1 MFLIFGLYVFDFMR
15 RNGRNTGNRRSH
27 SNSLLQSIRHIN
39 KFKLLLIILIIF
51 LIFLISFICVRSHFK
66 SHSTDAFSAEL
77 AENSSDNAENTL
89 SNNGSENSEN
99 NSNVENN
106 QNTENDE
113 NQDSSDEEEVK
124 GPTTFTLAAL
134 GDVMCHNT
142 QYFDAYNSSTGE
154 YDFSYVFDD
163 IITETKIPNIT
174 VANLETTFAGEDV
187 GYSNYPTFNSPDSL
201 ATALRDIGVD
211 VVSTAG
217 NHSLDKGFSGLSR
230 TIDVLND
237 NLIYPYGTSQTAEAQ
252 NKILYQYVKG
262 VKIAFLS
269 YTYGT
274 NGIAIPSDKTYCVNL
289 IDKDFIKSQI
299 DIAKNQGADLIVTSM
314 HWGTEYSKTPSDE
327 QKNLADFLF
336 QNGVDIILGNHPHV
350 LQPMEKRTVTLEDGT
365 QKDGFVVYSLGNF
378 TADQTDVDTKT
389 SIVLNLTIT
398 KAEDGKISIDDV
410 SYTPIYMY
418 KNSNAS
424 THKFRLLN
432 IRSAIENYESG
443 IDTSIGK
450 STYNTLKTQ
459 LEKVNSMYQNVNY

>member
-1 MFLIFGLYVFDFMR
+1 MS
-15 RNGRNTGNRRSH
+15 RNNRNTGHRRNH
-27 SNSLLQSIRHIN
+27 SNSLLQSILHVN
-39 KFKLLLIILIIF
+39 KFKLILFVLIIF
-51 LIFLISFICVRSHFK
+51 LIFLISFICVRAHFV
-66 SHSTDAFSAEL
+66 SHSTDAFSGEIADG
-77 AENSSDNAENTL
+77 SSENTDDNL
-89 SNNGSENSEN
+89 LNDDSKNSENSNDDNE
-99 NSNVENN
+99 EDN
-106 QNTENDE
+106 QNVDND
-113 NQDSSDEEEVK
+113 DSSDEEK
-124 GPTTFTLAAL
+124 NGPTTFTLAAL

-142 QYFDAYNSSTGE
+142 QYFDAYNSATKE

-237 NLIYPYGTSQTAEAQ
+237 NLIYPYGTSQTAETQ

-274 NGIAIPSDKTYCVNL
+274 NGITIPSDKTFCVNL

-299 DIAKNQGADLIVTSM
+299 DMAKNQGAELIVTSM
-314 HWGTEYSKTPSDE
+314 HWGVEYSKTPSDE

-389 SIVLNLTIT
+389 SIILNLTIT

-418 KNSNAS
+418 KNQNVS
-424 THKFRLLN
+424 THKFKLLN
-432 IRSAIENYESG
+432 IRSAIDNYENG
-443 IDTSIGK
+443 TDTSIGK
-450 STYNTLKTQ
+450 TTYNTLRAQ
-459 LEKVNSMYQNVNY
+459 LEKVDSMYQNINS